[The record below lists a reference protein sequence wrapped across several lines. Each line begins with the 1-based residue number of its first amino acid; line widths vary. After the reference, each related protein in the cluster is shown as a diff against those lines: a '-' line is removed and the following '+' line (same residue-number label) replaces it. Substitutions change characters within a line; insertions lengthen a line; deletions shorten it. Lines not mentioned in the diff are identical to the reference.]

1 MPSFYLLELLSV
13 LVNDSLL
20 EELRLDRKRSDS
32 QDVRHVPHQAHSEVD
47 VVHQE
52 EHQHPDNEY
61 LLVDQF

>member
-13 LVNDSLL
+13 LVDDSLL

-47 VVHQE
+47 VVH
-52 EHQHPDNEY
+52 
-61 LLVDQF
+61 